1 MREKALAI
9 NPHMDCV
16 AVKERFTESNAH
28 DLISKHDVVV
38 DCCDNIATRYV
49 INDECIR
56 QGKVF
61 VSAATQRF
69 SGQVTVYGHRNGP
82 CFRCMY
88 PTTPVTPDSER
99 YGSKLPIL
107 SPLPGVVGSI
117 EAVEVLKLIL
127 GVGTSLEGRMLL
139 YNGDE
144 GTTRV
149 IRLRGR
155 SPDCPLHGSNE
166 HDASD

>member
-1 MREKALAI
+1 MVCA
-9 NPHMDCV
+9 
-16 AVKERFTESNAH
+16 AVKERLTEANASGF
-28 DLISKHDVVV
+28 ISSHDVIV

-56 QGKVF
+56 QGKRF
-61 VSAATQRF
+61 VSGATQRF
-69 SGQVTVYGHRNGP
+69 SGQVTVYGHSNGP

-88 PTTPVTPDSER
+88 PTTPVTPDSEK

-107 SPLPGVVGSI
+107 SPLPGVVGSM

-127 GVGTSLEGRMLL
+127 GIGTSLEGRMLL

-155 SPDCPLHGSNE
+155 SPSCPLHENNKNDTSN
-166 HDASD
+166 